1 MHLFLGVGEVLVLN
15 QDEGQAPES
24 QLIEQRLQKLK
35 AIQALGHAPYPY
47 SFDVTHHS
55 VDVID
60 QFEAL
65 EKSEGEVAVAGR
77 LMVTRGHG
85 KAAFADLRDAK
96 GRLQIY
102 IKLDV
107 VGAEAFEL
115 WKLLDI
121 GDFIGI
127 RGPVFKTRTGQISVQ
142 VKSLEL
148 LSKSVRPLPVPKEEM
163 KDGERIVHDAFSDK
177 ELRYRRRYLD
187 LALNADVQAVFRTRS
202 AIVSAVRF
210 FLDTREFLE
219 VETPV
224 LQTLYGGASAR
235 PFVTHHNTLD
245 MQLYLRISDEL
256 YLKRLIVGGLER
268 VYEIGKDFRN
278 EGVDR
283 THNPEFSML
292 EVYQAY
298 ADYNDM
304 MALAEEMYAE
314 VATKVTGSP
323 VLNYQG
329 QEIDLSPPWPRI
341 PMLEAI
347 AQYGDIDVANAS
359 DADLEVACKRL
370 GADLDPGT
378 ERGILINEL
387 FELCV
392 EPKLIQPTFITDY
405 PLAVSPLAKKHRN
418 NPELTERFEIFV
430 NGWEAGNA
438 FSELNDPIDQ
448 RQRFEH
454 QMSLRDKGDDEAQVL
469 DEDYLRA
476 MEYGMPPTGGL
487 GVGIGRMV
495 MLMTDSPSIR
505 DVILF
510 PHMRPEEGNEG

>member
-1 MHLFLGVGEVLVLN
+1 MN
-15 QDEGQAPES
+15 QDEGHAPES
-24 QLIEQRLQKLK
+24 QLIEQRLQKLN
-35 AIQALGHAPYPY
+35 AIRELGHTPYPY
-47 SFDVTHHS
+47 TFDVTHHS
-55 VDVID
+55 TEVIE
-60 QFEAL
+60 QFDAL
-65 EKSEGEVAVAGR
+65 EGTEDEVAVAGR
-77 LMVTRGHG
+77 LMVMRGHG
-85 KAAFADLRDAK
+85 KAAFADVRDAK
-96 GRLQIY
+96 GRIQIY
-102 IKLDV
+102 VKLDV
-107 VGAEAFEL
+107 VGAESFDL

-121 GDFIGI
+121 GDFIGVK
-127 RGPVFKTRTGQISVQ
+127 GPVFKTRTGQISIQ

-163 KDGERIVHDAFSDK
+163 KDGKRIVHDAFADK

-202 AIVSAVRF
+202 AIVSAVRS
-210 FLDTREFLE
+210 FLDARGFLE

-224 LQTLYGGASAR
+224 LQPLYGGASAR
-235 PFVTHHNTLD
+235 PFVTHHNVLD
-245 MQLYLRISDEL
+245 MPLYLRISDEL

-278 EGVDR
+278 EGIDR

-298 ADYNDM
+298 ADYHDM
-304 MALAEEMYAE
+304 MDLAEAMYAE

-323 VLNYQG
+323 KVVYQG
-329 QEIDLSPPWPRI
+329 KEIDFTPPWTRI
-341 PMLEAI
+341 SMLDAI
-347 AQYGDIDVANAS
+347 AKYGDIDAANAPDS
-359 DADLEVACKRL
+359 DLETACKRL

-405 PLAVSPLAKKHRN
+405 PLAISPLAKKHRD
-418 NPELTERFEIFV
+418 NPELTERFEIFI

-448 RQRFEH
+448 RERFEH
-454 QMSLRDKGDDEAQVL
+454 QMSLREKGDDEAQVL

-495 MLMTDSPSIR
+495 MLMTDAPSIR

-510 PHMRPEEGNEG
+510 PHMRPEEGAEG

>member
-1 MHLFLGVGEVLVLN
+1 MNHDDGH
-15 QDEGQAPES
+15 APES
-24 QLIEQRLQKLK
+24 QLIEQRLHKLES
-35 AIQALGHAPYPY
+35 IRALGLTPYPY
-47 SFDVTHHS
+47 TFDVTHHS
-55 VDVID
+55 VDVVE
-60 QFEAL
+60 QFDAL
-65 EKSEGEVAVAGR
+65 ESSGAEVGVAGR
-77 LMVTRGHG
+77 LMVMRGHG
-85 KAAFADLRDAK
+85 KAAFADIRDGK
-96 GRLQIY
+96 GRIQIY
-102 IKLDV
+102 VKMDV
-107 VGAEAFEL
+107 VGEHAFAL

-121 GDFIGI
+121 GDFIGV
-127 RGPVFKTRTGQISVQ
+127 RGPVFKTRTGQMSIQ
-142 VKSLEL
+142 VKHLEL
-148 LSKSVRPLPVPKEEM
+148 LSKSVRPLPVPKEEI
-163 KDGERIVHDAFSDK
+163 KDGKRIVHDAFADK

-187 LALNADVQAVFRTRS
+187 LALNSDVQAVFRKRS
-202 AIVSAVRF
+202 AIVSAVRA
-210 FLDTREFLE
+210 FLDAQGFLE

-224 LQTLYGGASAR
+224 LQPLYGGASAR
-235 PFVTHHNTLD
+235 PFVTHHNVLD
-245 MQLYLRISDEL
+245 MPLYLRISDEL

-278 EGVDR
+278 EGIDR

-304 MALAEEMYAE
+304 MALAENMYAE
-314 VATKVTGSP
+314 VATKVTGSA
-323 VLNYQG
+323 VLTYQG
-329 QEIDLSPPWPRI
+329 KEIDLTPPWPRI

-359 DADLEVACKRL
+359 DADLEAACKRL
-370 GADLDPGT
+370 GTELEPGA

-405 PLAVSPLAKKHRN
+405 PLAVSPLAKRHRD
-418 NPELTERFEIFV
+418 NPELTERFEIFI

-510 PHMRPEEGNEG
+510 PHMRPEEGHEA

>member
-1 MHLFLGVGEVLVLN
+1 MN
-15 QDEGQAPES
+15 QDEGHAPES
-24 QLIEQRLQKLK
+24 QLIEQRLQKLQ
-35 AIQALGHAPYPY
+35 AIEALGHAPYPY

-55 VDVID
+55 VDVVE

-65 EKSEGEVAVAGR
+65 EASQGEVAVAGR
-77 LMVTRGHG
+77 LMVIRGHG
-85 KAAFADLRDAK
+85 KAAFADIRDAK
-96 GRLQIY
+96 GRIQIY
-102 IKLDV
+102 VKLNV
-107 VGAEAFEL
+107 VGEDVFAL

-121 GDFIGI
+121 GDFIGV

-142 VKSLEL
+142 VQSLEL
-148 LSKSVRPLPVPKEEM
+148 LSKSVRPLPVPKEEV
-163 KDGERIVHDAFSDK
+163 KDGERIVHDAFADK

-187 LALNADVQAVFRTRS
+187 LALNADVQAVFRKRS
-202 AIVSAVRF
+202 AIVTAVRA
-210 FLDTREFLE
+210 FLDAREFLE

-323 VLNYQG
+323 VVTYQG

-405 PLAVSPLAKKHRN
+405 PLAVSPLAKKHRS
-418 NPELTERFEIFV
+418 NPDLTERFEIFV